1 MEFGFR
7 GVPLNW
13 FRSYLEGRSQIVQVS
28 HNRSSPHVMHYGVPQ
43 GSILGPVLFSL
54 YTSSLGKLINSHDIN
69 YMLYADDTQLYVAFD
84 PKDITVVVSKMEIC
98 IQEVRRWMFE
108 NYLKLNEEK
117 TEVIVFRSKF
127 CDTSGID
134 DFSLK
139 IGDKVITSTSVVRNL
154 GIYMD
159 THLSM
164 DQQVNNICKSTMF
177 HVRRVGQRSKYLD
190 RPATEKLIHAVI
202 SSRLDYANSLLF
214 GATTSHLSID
224 YKLSRTQPREL
235 FTE

>member
-1 MEFGFR
+1 
-7 GVPLNW
+7 
-13 FRSYLEGRSQIVQVS
+13 
-28 HNRSSPHVMHYGVPQ
+28 
-43 GSILGPVLFSL
+43 
-54 YTSSLGKLINSHDIN
+54 
-69 YMLYADDTQLYVAFD
+69 MLYADDTQLYVAFE

-117 TEVIVFRSKF
+117 TEVIVFLSKSY
-127 CDTSGID
+127 DTSGID

-177 HVRRVGQRSKYLD
+177 HVRRVGQLSKYLD

-214 GATTSHLSID
+214 GATTSQ
-224 YKLSRTQPREL
+224 LSRLQAIQNTAARIVYRVSKFSHITPVLKEL
-235 FTE
+235 HWLPIKMRINLKILI